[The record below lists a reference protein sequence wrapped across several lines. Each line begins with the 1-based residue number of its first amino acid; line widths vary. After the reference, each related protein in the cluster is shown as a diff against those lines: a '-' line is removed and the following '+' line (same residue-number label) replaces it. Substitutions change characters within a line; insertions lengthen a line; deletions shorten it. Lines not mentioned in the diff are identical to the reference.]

1 MTEQTKDQFCG
12 AILAIALGGLLIL
25 ALSGCVMVDSTLA
38 LKPSMSAN
46 LSAYNRGGVV
56 EAVSQQES
64 TNGVHEIWTDSR
76 GGGELDANVQVD
88 PDLPALP
95 ALE

>member
-1 MTEQTKDQFCG
+1 MSEITERFIF
-12 AILAIALGGLLIL
+12 AIILLAFGGFLVLS
-25 ALSGCVMVDSTLA
+25 LSGCVMVDSTLA

-56 EAVSQQES
+56 EAVAQQES

-76 GGGELDANVQVD
+76 GGGELDADVQVDPSVD
-88 PDLPALP
+88 PDLPAL
-95 ALE
+95 E